1 MPGQQRPLSGSGSEF
16 FGMDS
21 HSIARWR
28 VTSPLFWYL
37 SCWHRSG
44 FPFAAGVADRSDGL
58 FFADRT
64 GDGRD
69 LRRRSQPVRLLGL
82 SARRFGAD
90 LPFRSW
96 GGACECQL
104 GRSSAA
110 DFNHA
115 GLCRGDDL
123 ELPVDFTAFPGRTRS
138 PAGPDCPDGC
148 DAADRRLDFSGD
160 PGWRDGRHG
169 ECQQGLFQL
178 EHVPEPRCDEPR
190 FSFLSSV
197 GDNENYAEAYPF
209 FEEERRKTLSK
220 SCGATVPGPMPVRP
234 DCCAATGRTS
244 Y

>member
-1 MPGQQRPLSGSGSEF
+1 MPGQQRPLSGVARSSLAWTLTRLHGGGLRHRFSGTCRA
-16 FGMDS
+16 GIVLDS
-21 HSIARWR
+21 
-28 VTSPLFWYL
+28 
-37 SCWHRSG
+37 
-44 FPFAAGVADRSDGL
+44 PFAAGVADRSDGL

-138 PAGPDCPDGC
+138 LRGRIVPTVATLLIGGLTFLAIRGGVTVATANVSKVYFSSNMFLNH
-148 DAADRRLDFSGD
+148 AATNPVF
-160 PGWRDGRHG
+160 
-169 ECQQGLFQL
+169 
-178 EHVPEPRCDEPR
+178 R
-190 FSFLSSV
+190 FSLRSGTMRTMPRLIRSSKRS
-197 GDNENYAEAYPF
+197 GGRLF
-209 FEEERRKTLSK
+209 SK

>member
-1 MPGQQRPLSGSGSEF
+1 M
-16 FGMDS
+16 
-21 HSIARWR
+21 SI
-28 VTSPLFWYL
+28 FE
-37 SCWHRSG
+37 G
-44 FPFAAGVADRSDGL
+44 AGVALVTPFKESGEINYSKLEELVEDHGL

-123 ELPVDFTAFPGRTRS
+123 ELPVDFTAFPMT
-138 PAGPDCPDGC
+138 
-148 DAADRRLDFSGD
+148 
-160 PGWRDGRHG
+160 
-169 ECQQGLFQL
+169 
-178 EHVPEPRCDEPR
+178 V
-190 FSFLSSV
+190 FL
-197 GDNENYAEAYPF
+197 
-209 FEEERRKTLSK
+209 LSAILI
-220 SCGATVPGPMPVRP
+220 SE
-234 DCCAATGRTS
+234 
-244 Y
+244 